1 MLVRFLQL
9 AIDYKSV
16 VCVLVM
22 IIIFTYLECFRFK
35 VLYKL
40 QWSNCIWLTCVKL
53 RWMKSKL
60 AGPLL
65 EQSLKNTC
73 YDKGFFVLWFVW
85 GSCSYARVQCSNFQ
99 DSNQILF
106 FIHLIYWTF
115 VSFSMI
121 WVRATTNNEYIDF
134 SNITN
139 GRVNFIHDNYTFT
152 LIG

>member
-73 YDKGFFVLWFVW
+73 YDKGFFVLWLYEALVAMLEFNAQSFKIQTKYSFLFTWFIGPLSHLVW
-85 GSCSYARVQCSNFQ
+85 YELELPQ
-99 DSNQILF
+99 
-106 FIHLIYWTF
+106 
-115 VSFSMI
+115 
-121 WVRATTNNEYIDF
+121 
-134 SNITN
+134 ITN
-139 GRVNFIHDNYTFT
+139 I
-152 LIG
+152 LIFPILLMDE